1 MARDLRMELAHHT
14 RDLENAHD
22 ALLSVPRGPVELTHL
37 CVRSA
42 TDSGCLA
49 SVAAPQGAHATDV
62 SLVCPSFTYGK
73 QGDDAAIVSLH
84 IPVAANCASGEQEL
98 ISTHL
103 ALLCHAEVSYR
114 ASSDQASRI
123 ILATTRPGAGCIIDV
138 IVKVPADA
146 PGGASA
152 TLESVRVAGRLLA
165 IPTPAP
171 SIVVYSGPPDV
182 SPEQATLL
190 QAWVG
195 CSSRPETWNEVF
207 RATRDGFGA
216 DEFHARCDNAP
227 RLLVLIRERKH
238 GWLFGGYTSVGWLV
252 EHNQPIAPR
261 YADPDAFL
269 FSLTNPAGC
278 PEKLEAQG
286 KGREMTYQE
295 KHLATFGVGA
305 DMVIKSGADV
315 DDTSWTCPSAFG
327 VFRSPT
333 PPSTFGPY
341 PMCIGDSRRFC
352 ISELVVFAVP
362 EERELQSIIS

>member
-1 MARDLRMELAHHT
+1 MELARHVHNL
-14 RDLENAHD
+14 DSAHS

-37 CVRSA
+37 EVRPA
-42 TDSGCLA
+42 TDSGCFA
-49 SVAAPQGAHATDV
+49 SVAAPQGALATDV
-62 SLVCPSFTYGK
+62 SLECPSLTYGK
-73 QGDDAAIVSLH
+73 RGDDAAIASLRVST
-84 IPVAANCASGEQEL
+84 AANCTSGEQEL
-98 ISTHL
+98 ISIHL
-103 ALLCHAEVSYR
+103 ALLCHVAASYR
-114 ASSDQASRI
+114 ASSDQASRAVV
-123 ILATTRPGAGCIIDV
+123 ATARPNTGCIIDV
-138 IVKVPADA
+138 IVTMPADA
-146 PGGASA
+146 PDGASV
-152 TLESVRVAGRLLA
+152 TLESICVAGQLLA

-171 SIVVYSGPPDV
+171 SIVVYVGPPDV
-182 SPEQATLL
+182 SPEQAMLL

-252 EHNQPIAPR
+252 EHKQLGAPR

-315 DDTSWTCPSAFG
+315 DDTSWTCPSDFG

-333 PPSTFGPY
+333 PPATFGPY
-341 PMCIGDSRRFC
+341 PMCSGDSRKFC

-362 EERELQSIIS
+362 ERGEG